1 MDYRETQE
9 RPSYMYPFEPFFSK
23 RKVIGVIDP
32 CYGSSHV
39 IYPFE
44 LENFKHKRVLKLPL
58 KVLDKNSTF
67 NEFTPLPV
75 NISPNLL
82 HTWNS
87 IPRYGDFI
95 VSFELELP
103 RYLGNPS
110 ESEIEAGLKM
120 LASRRC
126 KAIAA
131 LSEFA
136 ARNARTFFK
145 ERGYE
150 KLNEKICV
158 LRGTVPD
165 PRRKYNLI
173 PKISD
178 KKGLRAVV
186 IGTQLFRKGGM
197 FAIKAFEKLR
207 QIGVDVELTL
217 IGKFEDSSYVYG
229 DFVPDAV
236 KWTEKAKSYDWVK
249 MLPPVSNKEVFE
261 QLAKHD
267 LCLYPSV
274 DESLGWLPI
283 EASMLGVPVLAC
295 NIGAFNEFVAHGET
309 GFLID
314 IPLSENRRWVGL
326 KASSKAKNEYCESL
340 DKLVV
345 EGIFKYVKFLSEN
358 KSKVTEMGNNARK
371 FIEPIYGANAYAASL
386 EKLYK
391 TVLS

>member
-9 RPSYMYPFEPFFSK
+9 RPSYMYPLEPFFSK

-39 IYPFE
+39 IYPLE
-44 LENFKHKRVLKLPL
+44 LENFKHKRVFKLPL
-58 KVLDKNSTF
+58 NVLDKASTF

-75 NISPNLL
+75 KISPNLL
-82 HTWNS
+82 HTWNA

-110 ESEIEAGLKM
+110 ASEIEKGLKM
-120 LASRRC
+120 LASSRC

-136 ARNARTFFK
+136 ASNARTFFK
-145 ERGYE
+145 EKGYE
-150 KLNEKICV
+150 KLNEKLCV
-158 LRGTVPD
+158 LRGTIPD
-165 PRRKYNLI
+165 PRQKYNLI
-173 PKISD
+173 PKPSD
-178 KKGLRAVV
+178 KKGIKAVV

-197 FAIKAFEKLR
+197 YAIKAFEKLR
-207 QIGVDVELTL
+207 QEGVDVELTL
-217 IGKFEDSSYVYG
+217 IGKFEDSSYVFG
-229 DFVPDAV
+229 DFIPDAAE
-236 KWTEKAKSYDWVK
+236 WTEKAKSYDWVK
-249 MLPPVSNKEVFE
+249 MLPPVTNKEVFE
-261 QLAKHD
+261 QLAEHD
-267 LCLYPSV
+267 LCLYPSI

-295 NIGAFNEFVAHGET
+295 NIGAFNEFVDHNKT

-314 IPLSENRRWVGL
+314 IPLSENRRWIGL
-326 KASSKAKNEYCESL
+326 SSSGKEKKDYCESL

-345 EGIFKYVKFLSEN
+345 EGIFNYVKFLAEN
-358 KSKVTEMGNNARK
+358 KAKVLEMGNNARR
-371 FIEPIYGANAYAASL
+371 FIEPMYGAKTHAASL
-386 EKLYK
+386 DNLYS
-391 TVLS
+391 TVFR